1 MTSGKS
7 GAATLIV
14 VLGATIVAA
23 PVVTPAQADTR
34 QDIHGRVIGPTGTP
48 VEGVTISAI
57 VDLAGILTGK
67 GNGSSSDA
75 RGDYVVSAKASDF
88 FRFSFRGSRPVT
100 KEGAE
105 LMRNPE
111 VQLIPDVQALWKPP
125 TCSSSSRGDVMVGE
139 RMRFTL
145 PRGVKAQGFYD
156 TDYGKKAVC
165 RDKTCLE
172 LGYGAMWSSG
182 LPQHDLLQ
190 GMTEVHERDVYFVAA
205 KDLPIDGVE
214 YRASKGDGTFMRYVG
229 VLNESVEYDHASK
242 QTAALFDAIIDSLCW
257 LPPRY

>member
-67 GNGSSSDA
+67 GNESSSDA

-88 FRFSFRGSRPVT
+88 FRFSFRGSRPC
-100 KEGAE
+100 GSHQPA
-105 LMRNPE
+105 
-111 VQLIPDVQALWKPP
+111 
-125 TCSSSSRGDVMVGE
+125 
-139 RMRFTL
+139 
-145 PRGVKAQGFYD
+145 PRHHA
-156 TDYGKKAVC
+156 
-165 RDKTCLE
+165 
-172 LGYGAMWSSG
+172 
-182 LPQHDLLQ
+182 
-190 GMTEVHERDVYFVAA
+190 
-205 KDLPIDGVE
+205 
-214 YRASKGDGTFMRYVG
+214 GT
-229 VLNESVEYDHASK
+229 
-242 QTAALFDAIIDSLCW
+242 
-257 LPPRY
+257 